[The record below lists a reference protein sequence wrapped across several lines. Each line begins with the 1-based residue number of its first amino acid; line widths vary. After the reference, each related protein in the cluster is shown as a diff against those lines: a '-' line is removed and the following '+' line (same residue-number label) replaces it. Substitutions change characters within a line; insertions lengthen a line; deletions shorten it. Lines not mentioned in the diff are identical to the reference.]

1 MIVLALLI
9 AAQEGP
15 VVTPKD
21 APAAAADEAAFDD
34 SAVPPQQ
41 ADAFKAFSGTWRCD
55 GKAQTELDTDVPTR
69 VTIRFGADAGP
80 RWLSVKIEEQ
90 KSAKN
95 PKAMTSSEIWGY
107 AQALGGFVR
116 NGADSQG
123 GFYSGTS
130 SGWVGDRFWWTTST
144 VKNGKKAIL
153 KDTLTK
159 QVDAKGNITALVL
172 ERAID
177 ASGSGNEAARVVYEG
192 TCKK

>member
-1 MIVLALLI
+1 MIAFALLL

-21 APAAAADEAAFDD
+21 APTAAAEEAVDD

-41 ADAFKAFSGTWRCD
+41 AEAFKAFSGTWKCD
-55 GKAQTELDTDVPTR
+55 GKAQTELDTDVATR
-69 VTIRFGADAGP
+69 VTIRFGNDVGP
-80 RWLSVKIEEQ
+80 RWLTVKIEEQ

-107 AQALGGFVR
+107 LQNGFVR

-130 SGWVGDRFWWTTST
+130 TGWVGDRFWWTTST
-144 VKNGKKAIL
+144 VKNGKKAVL

-159 QVDAKGNITALVL
+159 QVDAKGNITAFVL

-177 ASGSGNEAARVVYEG
+177 SSGSGSETARVVYEG
-192 TCKK
+192 TCKR

>member
-1 MIVLALLI
+1 MIAFALFI
-9 AAQEGP
+9 AAQDGL
-15 VVTPKD
+15 VVSPKD
-21 APAAAADEAAFDD
+21 APKEEAEAVFDD

-41 ADAFKAFSGTWRCD
+41 ADAFKAFTGTWRCD

-69 VTIRFGADAGP
+69 VTIKFSNELS

-107 AQALGGFVR
+107 LQNGFVR

-123 GFYSGTS
+123 GFYNGTS

-144 VKNGKKAIL
+144 VKNGKKAVL

-159 QVDAKGNITALVL
+159 QVDAKGNVTALVL

-177 ASGSGNEAARVVYEG
+177 LSATGNETARVVYEG
-192 TCKK
+192 TCKR